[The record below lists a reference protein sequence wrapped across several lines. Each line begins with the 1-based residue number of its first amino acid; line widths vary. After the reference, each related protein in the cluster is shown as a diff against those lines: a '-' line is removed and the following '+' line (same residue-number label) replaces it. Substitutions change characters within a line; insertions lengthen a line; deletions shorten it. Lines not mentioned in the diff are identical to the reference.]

1 MLDPSFQSDLFQFTQ
16 DYEEEKLT
24 QDYIIDR
31 IHDLYDQGAYE
42 EAVAFYEEWRED
54 IEQLS
59 TVAETTCS
67 RSYAVS
73 SRGGRYY
80 TIT

>member
-42 EAVAFYEEWRED
+42 EAIAFYEEWREE

-59 TVAETTCS
+59 TVAKTTCF
-67 RSYAVS
+67 
-73 SRGGRYY
+73 
-80 TIT
+80 